1 MKVFARKQQPQT
13 LSVLKAAPVNTS
25 TTAFEVNSGI
35 VRHSFNGWQPTNPNA
50 SRPKFSIAKPVFR
63 TLKLS
68 VLEVMRVN
76 HATIREGESHRVWP
90 SAVVQKFRT
99 AEVITDRKAQHYQ
112 LSEASLRKL

>member
-1 MKVFARKQQPQT
+1 
-13 LSVLKAAPVNTS
+13 
-25 TTAFEVNSGI
+25 
-35 VRHSFNGWQPTNPNA
+35 
-50 SRPKFSIAKPVFR
+50 
-63 TLKLS
+63 
-68 VLEVMRVN
+68 MRVN